1 MKHCL
6 FVVVLFCSVLS
17 YSKNKII
24 YTVPNPTPGRL
35 PDLYILTDYKKGINS
50 KRFIES
56 EVFSYAGTEEY
67 IVYSTKEAKLYMIKD
82 FESYSKILITE
93 NLASY
98 RINQNTLF
106 YETVVR
112 NAKTLWYM
120 NDFKNLK
127 TNEIMQ
133 NYGTYDLDQ

>member
-1 MKHCL
+1 MH
-6 FVVVLFCSVLS
+6 
-17 YSKNKII
+17 
-24 YTVPNPTPGRL
+24 
-35 PDLYILTDYKKGINS
+35 KKGTNS

-56 EVFSYAGTEEY
+56 EVVSFASTEEY

-93 NLASY
+93 NLAGF

-112 NAKTLWYM
+112 NASPKTR
-120 NDFKNLK
+120 KK
-127 TNEIMQ
+127 GKHHE
-133 NYGTYDLDQ
+133 